1 MQNEITYLRNQVR
14 TLKRIVYGF
23 GCLFVAGIVVG
34 ATSLQTVPD
43 VIQAKKFEVVNDEG
57 KVVASFYANMGGG
70 MLSFSNKDGEVVA
83 GLGSDEVNGGGVLGI
98 NNKDGKIV
106 AGIYADENGGVARVL
121 NNKFTEVVQIDVDK
135 NGDGQLRIFDRE
147 GKQFARLFLDDV
159 GNGGLGIYNKDYK
172 YEVAGL
178 GVYDGWGVLGIY
190 DKDGGVVARLR
201 AANYLPHDGAPETGG
216 GLLKIFNK
224 DIKEV
229 VQIGVD
235 KNGNGEIK
243 VTNSEGEDVSEAP
256 SEESC
261 CQHPHHLECI
271 VNTTSSPLGSCQHSH
286 HLECGITNT
295 K

>member
-1 MQNEITYLRNQVR
+1 MQNEITELRNQVR

-23 GCLFVAGIVVG
+23 GCLLVAGVIVS
-34 ATSLQTVPD
+34 ATSVQTVPD

-106 AGIYADENGGVARVL
+106 AGIFANENGGVARVL
-121 NNKFTEVVQIDVDK
+121 NNKFTEVVRIDVDN
-135 NGDGQLRIFDRE
+135 NG
-147 GKQFARLFLDDV
+147 
-159 GNGGLGIYNKDYK
+159 Y
-172 YEVAGL
+172 
-178 GVYDGWGVLGIY
+178 
-190 DKDGGVVARLR
+190 
-201 AANYLPHDGAPETGG
+201 
-216 GLLKIFNK
+216 
-224 DIKEV
+224 
-229 VQIGVD
+229 
-235 KNGNGEIK
+235 GEIK

-271 VNTTSSPLGSCQHSH
+271 VNTTSASPGDCQHSH
-286 HLECGITNT
+286 HLEGCVTTI